1 MASSARWHRPA
12 GVALALLLL
21 AGCGFRP
28 LYGSGSIVRD
38 RGEPGT
44 VSLSEV
50 QIEPIPN
57 RRGQELRNRLID
69 RFYGDGR
76 PASPTYAL
84 AVTNLRTSITKL
96 GIQKNATATTAL
108 LDMTATYRLTDA
120 QTRATIDSGTSRSIV
135 RYNIL
140 TSPFATL
147 AAENDAYE
155 RAIQDISEDL
165 TSRIAVT
172 LHTRQQELAAH

>member
-1 MASSARWHRPA
+1 MSGSGMVSSARWHRPVGA
-12 GVALALLLL
+12 ALVLLLL

-28 LYGSGSIVRD
+28 LYGSGAIVRD

-44 VSLSEV
+44 VSLSDV

-96 GIQKNATATTAL
+96 GDHRQRHEPEYRQIQHP
-108 LDMTATYRLTDA
+108 D
-120 QTRATIDSGTSRSIV
+120 QPV
-135 RYNIL
+135 RD
-140 TSPFATL
+140 P
-147 AAENDAYE
+147 
-155 RAIQDISEDL
+155 
-165 TSRIAVT
+165 
-172 LHTRQQELAAH
+172 